1 MDFVQQ
7 YLLTP
12 ESMTEFFTYIEGPKP
27 DLTQVSPIQ
36 ALKDYIE
43 YCGGDPDE
51 AIVHFDL
58 SFMEEPDYTKNKE
71 AMLVISVTTYKNR
84 TPGKLTRAMPPVL
97 MHDTTIKNALDIIHG
112 ATSDIARSSGSGR
125 GLPNLTNG

>member
-51 AIVHFDL
+51 AIVHFAPGPPAIL
-58 SFMEEPDYTKNKE
+58 PENPGPQCREAKAKAKLWKQELEQQWHNQKLAEYMSFEAEMKDAVNTFLEP
-71 AMLVISVTTYKNR
+71 
-84 TPGKLTRAMPPVL
+84 GPPAIL
-97 MHDTTIKNALDIIHG
+97 P
-112 ATSDIARSSGSGR
+112 TSA
-125 GLPNLTNG
+125 